1 MKKRSALVFLILF
14 LFSFS
19 AAFAADYPCK
29 GNPVKNNIN
38 VRKAASTSSDK
49 IATLKSKDSVTVLEE
64 VTNKKGNLWYHIEL
78 SSGRKGY
85 VLAEYIQLQDSQD
98 DAAARSSAYPSQSY
112 SLFSPGALQVQG
124 NPSQPYPAEQSSAP
138 ASNET
143 ALPGSGEYRITFS
156 TAHTGGSGYNNVGK
170 AWTFYYELNGEKID
184 KAGST
189 ADFIPGKEYTFYARI
204 KEQDGKPDTGTNT
217 VKYTPTESDLLNGFT
232 VQQKVKVS
240 ENGGKYRG
248 HSVTW
253 TITWTIKRK

>member
-1 MKKRSALVFLILF
+1 MSDYIL
-14 LFSFS
+14 
-19 AAFAADYPCK
+19 
-29 GNPVKNNIN
+29 
-38 VRKAASTSSDK
+38 
-49 IATLKSKDSVTVLEE
+49 SKDYFVKV
-64 VTNKKGNLWYHIEL
+64 IEDL
-78 SSGRKGY
+78 ITLVDQRK
-85 VLAEYIQLQDSQD
+85 EYYTELDSQIGD
-98 DAAARSSAYPSQSY
+98 GDHGINLEIGFREVNKN
-112 SLFSPGALQVQG
+112 LD
-124 NPSQPYPAEQSSAP
+124 EWKK
-138 ASNET
+138 
-143 ALPGSGEYRITFS
+143 LPVRDF
-156 TAHTGGSGYNNVGK
+156 YNNVGK

-217 VKYTPTESDLLNGFT
+217 VKYTPTESDLLNGFI